1 MQAAPCPHSP
11 ELLNHTEVQRT
22 PTAQPRHARN
32 HFSLL
37 RRAGLRSHISVL
49 DSCLPPVQVKRVG
62 ESLIT
67 IGGGPVWGPEGLTQ
81 AQLERAL
88 QQLTAGMERQ
98 GIAASV
104 IRTRALPNAGKED
117 AGEKRAC
124 PLRG

>member
-1 MQAAPCPHSP
+1 MHAAHV
-11 ELLNHTEVQRT
+11 LTAGHAILHHL
-22 PTAQPRHARN
+22 PTAQPRHARD
-32 HFSLL
+32 HCSLL
-37 RRAGLRSHISVL
+37 CRACLHSHIPTY
-49 DSCLPPVQVKRVG
+49 DGCLHPLQVKRVG

-117 AGEKRAC
+117 AGEGRS
-124 PLRG
+124 